1 MKSNITNDLSGDQQ
15 IKAKSFS
22 IQNDSKLS
30 SMVKKNTLIK
40 IENETGGLSNMEENE
55 KSNLERDKTLTER
68 ENNMSQVTQNHE
80 MTEMSISQQK
90 QKTVVNYTK
99 DEVKS
104 NLSKIFFNFAR
115 YYKEEKEFLVS
126 HQAMLRLMK
135 KINILDENSFKS
147 SDFDLI
153 IRKVNPHSN
162 KLNEKQFL
170 DFIIKLVAK
179 IHLDEYK
186 SNPKECVN
194 YFVFN
199 FLQPY
204 ANSLDKNILSTQES
218 LKESKN
224 LNTLNIN
231 IETLITNP
239 VDSQLTAII
248 YNVSYA
254 VKEIYLHYFHYE
266 INSYRDRKKIEE
278 AGFQNLCEFSKDFEI
293 LPYLISLDKLVNY
306 YNLMLQHE
314 PQRRDEENFEEKNL
328 GVCFTL
334 KKFSLM
340 FIHLSLISYTKSNVL
355 SFNRSTSDVDKLL
368 LFLEKL
374 ENSKGFQNLERLTSK
389 PHSSKLTL
397 IPSKSIL
404 GMLNSNLFNFE
415 LRDIRDSYVNL
426 DVKFQRNENAVDTKI
441 IKEFNGQL
449 KNNGD
454 FNLRSLLTVNQE
466 IFTYIENDLKFYR
479 EVFLYYA
486 KMGDKLNF
494 NRMNMSSFLRFVKD
508 CDIFYQIPKE
518 KKKKFYTA
526 ENTRLHYDTR
536 AFSQSPKKQTEL
548 FSKVS
553 TNSLLSYK
561 KTVNK
566 MVNVS
571 DMGGRLTESDID
583 IIFTMLT
590 GPKNFQNSKF
600 KLENENF
607 GTGALTVIIDKQNLM
622 KSSKSGVQQRL
633 DFFLFI
639 KSFELIATKLFPRMN
654 VNQAVLEFLNK
665 VSSFLS

>member
-1 MKSNITNDLSGDQQ
+1 MKSNISHNLSGDQQ
-15 IKAKSFS
+15 MKAKSFS

-30 SMVKKNTLIK
+30 SFAKKNTLIK
-40 IENETGGLSNMEENE
+40 IENETVGLSNLEENE
-55 KSNLERDKTLTER
+55 KSPWDREKTLTER
-68 ENNMSQVTQNHE
+68 ENNNMSAATQNQE
-80 MTEMSISQQK
+80 MEDMSISQEK
-90 QKTVVNYTK
+90 PKPTVNYTK

-104 NLSKIFFNFAR
+104 NLSKIFFNFAK
-115 YYKEEKEFLVS
+115 YYKEEKESLIS
-126 HQAMLRLMK
+126 HQAMLRIMK
-135 KINILDENSFKS
+135 KINILDEISFKS

-179 IHLDEYK
+179 LYPQDYK
-186 SNPKECVN
+186 NNPRECVN

-204 ANSLDKNILSTQES
+204 ANSLDKNTLNTQES
-218 LKESKN
+218 VKESKFFNTIN
-224 LNTLNIN
+224 LN
-231 IETLITNP
+231 IENLIANP
-239 VDSQLTAII
+239 VDSQLSAIV
-248 YNVSYA
+248 YNVFYA

-278 AGFQNLCEFSKDFEI
+278 ASLESLCEFCKDFQI
-293 LPYLISLDKLVNY
+293 LPYLISMDKLVNY
-306 YNLMLQHE
+306 YTLTLQYE
-314 PQRRDEENFEEKNL
+314 PQQRDEGNFEEKNL

-334 KKFSLM
+334 RKFSAM
-340 FIHLSLISYTKSNVL
+340 FIHLSQISYTKSNVL
-355 SFNRSTSDVDKLL
+355 GFNKSTSDVDKLL

-426 DVKFQRNENAVDTKI
+426 DVRFQRHENAIDTKV

-449 KNNGD
+449 KSNGD
-454 FNLRSLLTVNQE
+454 FNLRSLMTVNQE
-466 IFTYIENDLKFYR
+466 VFTYIENDIKFYR
-479 EVFLYYA
+479 EVFLHYA

-494 NRMNMSSFLRFVKD
+494 NRMNMSSFLRFIKD

-518 KKKKFYTA
+518 KKKNFYTA
-526 ENTRLHYDTR
+526 ENTRLHYDSR
-536 AFSQSPKKQTEL
+536 AFSQSPKKQNEL

-553 TNSLLSYK
+553 TKSLLSYK

-590 GPKNFQNSKF
+590 GPKNFENSKF
-600 KLENENF
+600 KLDQENF
-607 GTGALTVIIDKQNLM
+607 GNTSQTVVIDKQNIM
-622 KSSKSGVQQRL
+622 KSSTSGVQQRL

-639 KSFELIATKLFPRMN
+639 KSFELIATKLFPKMN

-665 VSSFLS
+665 VSSI